1 MDLDLGDTRL
11 ILAECAKY
19 GCTVAQSAYIMA
31 TARWETN
38 HTVKPVREAYWLSED
53 WRRDNLRY
61 YPWYGRGY
69 VQLTWETNY
78 IRAGREL
85 GRDLTTD
92 PDAVMES
99 RVSAAIL
106 VTGSMR
112 GWFTGKSIPDYINAT
127 QANYVNARR
136 VINGTDKA
144 RAIAD
149 LAIRYEAA
157 LIAAGYGD
165 TRHAILKR
173 PRGSAALPVAGIV
186 AGGAVAVASFWNDI
200 ICGLPMWLADVLNL
214 TCGG

>member
-1 MDLDLGDTRL
+1 
-11 ILAECAKY
+11 
-19 GCTVAQSAYIMA
+19 MA

-69 VQLTWETNY
+69 VQLTWHTNY

-92 PDAVMES
+92 PDAVMQPK
-99 RVSAAIL
+99 VSAAIL

-173 PRGSAALPVAGIV
+173 PRGGAALPVAGIV

-200 ICGLPMWLADVLNL
+200 ICGLPMWLADILNL
-214 TCGG
+214 VCGG